1 MSPRLFEALYGS
13 TLAMN
18 AEPTTARLQD
28 MIQIF
33 IRNRPWFHETASHY
47 NLLPAFRA
55 LCQSSL
61 HTYITDWREMLLEWP
76 HQSEEDVS
84 KVAYTQSEDKGKRGL
99 YTRTSMGKYIKR
111 HCPTMP
117 DHVLRDFVAL
127 HDPSHGKCKFVH
139 TVGEMIEAVEEG
151 PKSCMQFGGDY
162 DGGDHPYSVYDPQYG
177 WHMAVRV
184 SSDDIH
190 ARCLCNGNVFV
201 RSYTKCPNG
210 GFSHSDTALEAWLQD
225 QGYEKVSRWPEGLKL
240 RCIDAGYDRYVM
252 PYIDGELR
260 DVELYDDVFVLDS
273 NGDFC
278 ADNTDGYLGDTGV
291 ECDSCGDS
299 THEDELHSVGF
310 YGDQRVCNHCLENDY
325 TYAIGRGGDE
335 YYALNHECTYVE
347 EYDEWYEDYYMSDNG
362 IVECRDEYNR
372 FTYRKD
378 DDCWY
383 CEGSGE
389 YYTNDVP
396 SYYDDWSGCTYHEDS
411 IPEGLMIDEN
421 GTTLIATPEVETQHA

>member
-1 MSPRLFEALYGS
+1 MSPHLFKVLYTS

-18 AEPTTARLQD
+18 PEPTTERIAK
-28 MIQIF
+28 MTYIF
-33 IRNRPWFHETASHY
+33 SRNRSWFHETTLHY
-47 NLLPAFRA
+47 KLLPAFLA

-139 TVGEMIEAVEEG
+139 TVDEMIDAVEDG
-151 PKSCMQFGGDY
+151 PKSCMQFGEDY
-162 DGGDHPYSVYDPQYG
+162 DCGDHPYSVYDPQYG

-190 ARCLCNGNVFV
+190 ARCLCNGNIFV
-201 RSYTKCPNG
+201 RSYNKCPNG
-210 GFSHSDTALEAWLQD
+210 GFSHSDTALEAWLHD
-225 QGYEKVSRWPEGLKL
+225 QGYEKASRWPEGLKL
-240 RCIDAGYDRYVM
+240 RRIGAGYDRYVM
-252 PYIDGELR
+252 PYIDGDTR
-260 DVELYDDVFVLDS
+260 DLDLNGDVFVIDS

-278 ADNTDGYLGDTGV
+278 ADNTDGYVGDTGV
-291 ECDSCGDS
+291 ECESCGDS
-299 THEDELHSVGF
+299 THEEDLSSVGF
-310 YGDQRVCNHCLENDY
+310 YGDQQVCGNCIENHY
-325 TYAIGRGGDE
+325 VYAIGRGGDQ
-335 YYALNHECTYVE
+335 YYCPDHMCTYVE
-347 EYDEWYEDYYMSDNG
+347 EYDQWYEDYYMSDND
-362 IVECRDEYNR
+362 IVECRDEHNR
-372 FTYRKD
+372 FTRRLIE
-378 DDCWY
+378 DCWY

-389 YYTNDVP
+389 YYTNDVTA
-396 SYYDDWSGCTYHEDS
+396 YYDDWSGCTYHEDAL
-411 IPEGLMIDEN
+411 PAGLMIDED
-421 GTTLIATPEVETQHA
+421 GTTLIATPEVEPQHL